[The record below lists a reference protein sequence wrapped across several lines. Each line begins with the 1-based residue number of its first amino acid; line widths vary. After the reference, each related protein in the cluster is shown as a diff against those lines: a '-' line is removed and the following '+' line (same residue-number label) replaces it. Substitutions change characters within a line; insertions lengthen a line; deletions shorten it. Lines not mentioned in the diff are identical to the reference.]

1 MIMYFLLK
9 GDLSFSGMEFFEARF
24 LDFQISQQHLFREVR
39 PDGDAVCSLDITVG
53 EEQLLLG
60 FGNSDIGIVAMAS
73 LYSTEDRNRFLGVPL
88 LEVLNHTLPP
98 C

>member
-1 MIMYFLLK
+1 
-9 GDLSFSGMEFFEARF
+9 MEIFEARF
-24 LDFQISQQHLFREVR
+24 LDFQISQHLWQEVR

-73 LYSTEDRNRFLGVPL
+73 LYSTEDRF
-88 LEVLNHTLPP
+88 
-98 C
+98 

>member
-1 MIMYFLLK
+1 MDPYNDHVFSA
-9 GDLSFSGMEFFEARF
+9 DSFSGMEIFEARF
-24 LDFQISQQHLFREVR
+24 LDFQISRQHLWQEVR

-73 LYSTEDRNRFLGVPL
+73 LYSTEDRF
-88 LEVLNHTLPP
+88 
-98 C
+98 

>member
-1 MIMYFLLK
+1 M
-9 GDLSFSGMEFFEARF
+9 DFFES

-98 C
+98 YQ